1 MLTDPAQQSNRTAS
15 RSELS
20 NNWRTKVDAPPK
32 ASNNAATRI
41 SSPHFEPDCLQQRD
55 LWGKKRDKE
64 SNAPIGGET
73 LRGEDDPKTLQ
84 AIAEG
89 RRLYVG
95 NMPYMAKTK
104 DVEMLFADKD
114 YRMQVFIRSTVIHA
128 LI

>member
-1 MLTDPAQQSNRTAS
+1 MLTDTAQQSNRTAN

-20 NNWRTKVDAPPK
+20 NNWRTKVDAPPR

-41 SSPHFEPDCLQQRD
+41 SSPRFEPDYLQQRD
-55 LWGKKRDKE
+55 LRGRERDKKEKE
-64 SNAPIGGET
+64 SNGPVGGET

-95 NMPYMAKTK
+95 NMPYRAKTE
-104 DVEMLFADKD
+104 DVEMLFPDKD
-114 YRMQVFIRSTVIHA
+114 YRM
-128 LI
+128 

>member
-1 MLTDPAQQSNRTAS
+1 MSMLTDPPQQSNRTAS

-32 ASNNAATRI
+32 PSNNAATQI
-41 SSPHFEPDCLQQRD
+41 SGPHFEPDYLQRRD
-55 LWGKKRDKE
+55 LWGKKRDKKE
-64 SNAPIGGET
+64 KDSNGPVGGET
-73 LRGEDDPKTLQ
+73 LRGEDDPETLQ
-84 AIAEG
+84 AITEG

-114 YRMQVFIRSTVIHA
+114 YRM
-128 LI
+128 